1 MQILT
6 MATVQ
11 ILLILLGM
19 GLALAG
25 VIRQILRRER
35 RLKEKEQELAEKKIA
50 LLVSQIQPHF
60 LYNILGTI
68 QWLCEKDPK
77 KAQEA
82 TEQLSHFLRGNMDS
96 LQSVTA
102 IPAARELEHIR
113 CYLNLEGIRFG
124 EKLKTVYDIGTSD
137 FFLPALCLQ
146 PLVENAVRHGVTK
159 REEGGTIT
167 VRTRQ
172 TPDAYVV
179 VIADDGVGFDPET
192 PPQDGRHLGIEN
204 VRSRLAAQCG
214 GTVTVESQ
222 KGIGTTVTVRIPKDR
237 KKGRR
242 NHAYPGGG

>member
-1 MQILT
+1 MT
-6 MATVQ
+6 SMATVQ

-25 VIRQILRRER
+25 VIRQVLRRER

-96 LQSVTA
+96 LQSVTT

-113 CYLNLEGIRFG
+113 CYLNLESIRFG
-124 EKLKTVYDIGTSD
+124 E
-137 FFLPALCLQ
+137 
-146 PLVENAVRHGVTK
+146 
-159 REEGGTIT
+159 
-167 VRTRQ
+167 
-172 TPDAYVV
+172 
-179 VIADDGVGFDPET
+179 
-192 PPQDGRHLGIEN
+192 
-204 VRSRLAAQCG
+204 
-214 GTVTVESQ
+214 
-222 KGIGTTVTVRIPKDR
+222 
-237 KKGRR
+237 
-242 NHAYPGGG
+242 

>member
-1 MQILT
+1 MT
-6 MATVQ
+6 SMATVQ

-25 VIRQILRRER
+25 VIRQVLRRER

-96 LQSVTA
+96 LQSVTT

-113 CYLNLEGIRFG
+113 CYLNLESIRFG
-124 EKLKTVYDIGTSD
+124 EKLKTVYDIETSD

-167 VRTRQ
+167 VQTRQ
-172 TPDAYVV
+172 TPEAYVV
-179 VIADDGVGFDPET
+179 VITDDGVGFDPAT
-192 PPQDGRHLGIEN
+192 PPQGGQHLGIEN

-214 GTVTVESQ
+214 GTVTVESET
-222 KGIGTTVTVRIPKDR
+222 GVGTTVTVRLPKKR

-242 NHAYPGGG
+242 NGHADLGSG